1 MLSNPQESKPNNQ
14 FDDFGDYRSEKMSGS
29 VRSVPEAG
37 AEFDEFNQFSFDPNE
52 SIISE
57 KEGNAL
63 EESEKKLIELIENP
77 QEGQK
82 DDLDLDD
89 FKEVEMDNEKSIISE
104 QPKS

>member
-1 MLSNPQESKPNNQ
+1 
-14 FDDFGDYRSEKMSGS
+14 MSGS

-77 QEGQK
+77 QEG
-82 DDLDLDD
+82 
-89 FKEVEMDNEKSIISE
+89 
-104 QPKS
+104 